1 MNFSVLTTRSF
12 RESTCT
18 VQRTL
23 ITDSSQTKSKN
34 EKGAGGQ
41 AGGRQA
47 AADMVE
53 RKDEVGQRQRQE
65 LEGGGEE
72 GEGTG
77 GW

>member
-34 EKGAGGQ
+34 EKGAGG
-41 AGGRQA
+41 RQA